1 MEVIPQSN
9 EIAELVERFTGQHQI
24 TTVQAA
30 RKFLSDASESRQ
42 RSQNLR
48 NRLVVRRSCAV
59 VTYQLA
65 RLWAVAVE
73 LQDRFHAD
81 PLVITATAGTAI
93 GLILGVICIL
103 VFHAT
108 LAPTI
113 IVSVG
118 APLALLVFTRSLS
131 RKSPAEVKRIE
142 ERMHEVLRD
151 VSSARQAASVAVMHA
166 RLAVEE
172 ARRIYA
178 GVVKANQDPL
188 VRLLNTNTGAMS
200 GDDFEEYLADI
211 FRYRGYQVERTG
223 QTGDQGVDL
232 IVSLGAGPRIAIQ
245 AKCYGGSVNNK
256 AVQEVYTGMA
266 LYRCQ
271 GCVVVTSS
279 QFTSGAREAATATGC
294 LLIDGSQIG
303 NLIRGRVVV

>member
-1 MEVIPQSN
+1 MEVFPQSN
-9 EIAELVERFTGQHQI
+9 EVAELVERFTGQHQI

-30 RKFLSDASESRQ
+30 RRFVSDASESLR
-42 RSQNLR
+42 RSRNVR
-48 NRLVVRRSCAV
+48 NRIVVRRSCAV
-59 VTYQLA
+59 VGYQLA
-65 RLWAVAVE
+65 RLWTVAVE

-81 PLVITATAGTAI
+81 PLVITATAGTAL

-103 VFHAT
+103 IFHAT

-118 APLALLVFTRSLS
+118 APLGLLVFTRSLF
-131 RKSPAEVKRIE
+131 RRTPAEVERIE
-142 ERMHEVLRD
+142 ERMQEVLRD
-151 VSSARQAASVAVMHA
+151 VSSARRAASAAVMHA
-166 RLAVEE
+166 RLGVEE

-200 GDDFEEYLADI
+200 GGDFEEYLADI

-232 IVSLGAGPRIAIQ
+232 IVSLGAGTRIAIQ
-245 AKCYGGSVNNK
+245 AKCYGGSVSNN
-256 AVQEVYTGMA
+256 AIQEVYTGMA
-266 LYRCQ
+266 FYRCH
-271 GCVVVTSS
+271 GCAVVTSS
-279 QFTSGAREAATATGC
+279 HFTTGAREVAAATGC
-294 LLIDGSQIG
+294 LLIDGSQIA